1 MKITQWTLDD
11 HGYTENAHNAYT
23 RDQDWEEV
31 PVEVIRDIIRDQDQ
45 NIDLGLKAVKCH
57 YIEGFQKE
65 DFQIF
70 YLKKNSR

>member
-1 MKITQWTLDD
+1 MDQRTLRKDWEE
-11 HGYTENAHNAYT
+11 GM
-23 RDQDWEEV
+23 DQDCEEV

-45 NIDLGLKAVKCH
+45 NIDLGLKAVKCPCT
-57 YIEGFQKE
+57 EGFQKE

>member
-1 MKITQWTLDD
+1 MDLRTLRKDWAE
-11 HGYTENAHNAYT
+11 GM
-23 RDQDWEEV
+23 DQDWVEV
-31 PVEVIRDIIRDQDQ
+31 QVEVIRDIIRDQDQ
-45 NIDLGLKAVKCH
+45 NIDLGLKAVKCP

>member
-1 MKITQWTLDD
+1 MDLRTLRKDWAE
-11 HGYTENAHNAYT
+11 GM
-23 RDQDWEEV
+23 DQDWVEV